1 MWDVEKMRF
10 EEPAVPLEGETE
22 AGTLTRAAALIE
34 LGIGCDG
41 SGSSD
46 R

>member
-1 MWDVEKMRF
+1 MWDVETRRF
-10 EEPAVPLEGETE
+10 EEPDVPLEGETE
-22 AGTLTRAAALIE
+22 AGTLGRAVALME
-34 LGIGCDG
+34 LGIECDG